1 MEVGIGDFAVDFDMY
16 LLFSM
21 DLVREI
27 SAMVFPSQ
35 SEVFQPRFP
44 CLKVRDHFRRR
55 RIFVVEDERMNK
67 NNTNENVF
75 GDIEDDTE
83 LEERNENAGCSRNK
97 FDDDVFD
104 LNDDNKAKEVS
115 EEDDLIIT
123 GNVNCYDDYGFDDK
137 EVTPDRPRARNP
149 SKYLCPSYTEIE
161 IFGAPCLGIHTTD
174 GWRQRI

>member
-55 RIFVVEDERMNK
+55 RIFPAVFQ
-67 NNTNENVF
+67 TNL
-75 GDIEDDTE
+75 GQPE